1 MQHADIR
8 FLGSILMPKYFDSVK
23 QKQSSMGNAFGG
35 GMTEVPMPQSHVKEF
50 TDVSISLYLKL

>member
-23 QKQSSMGNAFGG
+23 QKQASLGLLYRE
-35 GMTEVPMPQSHVKEF
+35 MTEVSTPQSHFKGF
-50 TDVSISLYLKL
+50 RSVSISSYLKV

>member
-23 QKQSSMGNAFGG
+23 QKQSSLGLPYRET
-35 GMTEVPMPQSHVKEF
+35 TEVSTPQSHFKDLEV
-50 TDVSISLYLKL
+50 